1 MRCEDH
7 VRAVE
12 PSGSPV
18 SDETAFGHHFGQRGH
33 PKVERVRQTGVD
45 EHPAQRPAK
54 QTLLDQ
60 PAQVPVGQAVGER
73 LAAGEWKVTG
83 EGEPVRERLI
93 EMKLHT
99 RTEPWPDSASN
110 GGCRRLWMGA

>member
-1 MRCEDH
+1 MRI
-7 VRAVE
+7 
-12 PSGSPV
+12 
-18 SDETAFGHHFGQRGH
+18 SDWSSD
-33 PKVERVRQTGVD
+33 VCSSDLERVRQTGVD

-60 PAQVPVGQAVGER
+60 PAQVPVGQDVGER

-83 EGEPVRERLI
+83 EGGPVRERLI

-99 RTEPWPDSASN
+99 RTEPWTDSESN
-110 GGCRRLWMGA
+110 GGCRRQWLGASTRGQKVTGRRASGEV